1 MALPEL
7 TNTMTR
13 TSQYTIFPMR
23 SFTASMRRETD
34 SRKFMA
40 PRSRSEHSRALLSAF
55 SAIAASKSSAR
66 SVRRL
71 EREVD
76 EERYEQR
83 ARHPPG
89 RMDPAPGRRGCR
101 LGGPG
106 RGSGELRVEGCEEV
120 VRHSPRDPVDQP
132 RADLRELAADARSRG
147 IGQPGSRA
155 FGPERHLRAA
165 LAEARR
171 PARSL
176 EGERVGVRRFEIRED
191 ELAVEFRLDRAHRGD
206 HDDAILR
213 IGYPL
218 DRLATGD
225 AGLEHLGVVQPA
237 PDFRLRQG
245 DQLFAGHFHEGFR
258 SCMGYTM
265 YRTQGYSNAA
275 PRVK

>member
-7 TNTMTR
+7 TSTMMS
-13 TSQYTIFPMR
+13 TSQYTIRPMR

-89 RMDPAPGRRGCR
+89 RMDPAPGRRGRR

-106 RGSGELRVEGCEEV
+106 RGSGELLVERCEEV
-120 VRHSPRDPVDQP
+120 VRHFPRDPVDQP

-147 IGQPGSRA
+147 
-155 FGPERHLRAA
+155 
-165 LAEARR
+165 
-171 PARSL
+171 
-176 EGERVGVRRFEIRED
+176 
-191 ELAVEFRLDRAHRGD
+191 
-206 HDDAILR
+206 
-213 IGYPL
+213 
-218 DRLATGD
+218 
-225 AGLEHLGVVQPA
+225 
-237 PDFRLRQG
+237 
-245 DQLFAGHFHEGFR
+245 
-258 SCMGYTM
+258 
-265 YRTQGYSNAA
+265 
-275 PRVK
+275 